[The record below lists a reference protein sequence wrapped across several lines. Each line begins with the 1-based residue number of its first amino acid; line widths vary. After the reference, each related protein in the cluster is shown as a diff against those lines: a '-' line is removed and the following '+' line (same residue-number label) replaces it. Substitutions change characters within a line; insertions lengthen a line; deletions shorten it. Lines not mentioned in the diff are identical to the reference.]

1 MMRGRGQTAERRRQS
16 ADGRRRKSCGRMIVP
31 FLLALA
37 LGACGLPGK
46 TTLEVSPKVALTGPK
61 VVAVMGTRTE
71 LVAALEE
78 ALAEHGFTF
87 RHYQNRERLTEPVGQ
102 VPMGENTAENTKYAI
117 EVIPDIFDRCLGGGF
132 LLQSLRVSVIDRA
145 TNELMLRSTAKG
157 RTEKCAPT
165 SGTVFHD
172 IANAIDAAWQK

>member
-1 MMRGRGQTAERRRQS
+1 MMNRGWKME
-16 ADGRRRKSCGRMIVP
+16 DGRCGMSRWIIAT
-31 FLLALA
+31 FLVVLSLE
-37 LGACGLPGK
+37 ACGLPGK
-46 TTLEVSPKVALTGPK
+46 ATLEVSPTVALTGPK

-87 RHYQNRERLTEPVGQ
+87 RRYQNRGRMTQPVGQ
-102 VPMGENTAENTKYAI
+102 VKMGENLADDTKYAI
-117 EVIPDIFDRCLGGGF
+117 EVVPDIFDRCAGGGF
-132 LLQSLRVSVIDRA
+132 LLTSLRVSVIDRSS
-145 TNELMLRSTAKG
+145 NDLMLRLTAKG

-172 IANAIDAAWQK
+172 IANAINAAWKK

>member
-1 MMRGRGQTAERRRQS
+1 MLDARRRM
-16 ADGRRRKSCGRMIVP
+16 ASCMGITLGLV
-31 FLLALA
+31 ALT

-46 TTLEVSPKVALTGPK
+46 ATLEVSPKVALTGPK

-87 RHYQNRERLTEPVGQ
+87 RPYQNRDRTTVPVGQ
-102 VPMGENTAENTKYAI
+102 VKMGENLADNTKYAI
-117 EVIPDIFDRCLGGGF
+117 EVIPDIFDRCAGGGF
-132 LLQSLRVSVIDRA
+132 LLTSLRVSVIDRSS
-145 TNELMLRSTAKG
+145 NELMLRTTAKG

-172 IANAIDAAWQK
+172 IANAIDAAWKN